1 MPAAP
6 FASRTYDPGDLRL
19 PAVRPWAAAMRR
31 FAAGLGL
38 RRTPFAVNGV
48 LHRRVLVSAHK
59 LWEYAVSAACILS
72 EPSRKESL
80 RILDFG
86 GAATL
91 PVYFFAARGHAV
103 ECLDIDEELC
113 AATRRAAARHRWPLG
128 VSSLNLV
135 DTPPPADWE
144 RFDAVIS
151 ASVLEHI
158 PKAQQEVAV
167 ARLAGLVRP
176 GGVFVLS
183 FDFGADA
190 PQPLAVRSVE
200 EAERLV
206 AASGLDY
213 LGGGHFRDTGARY
226 ALDRRHPTRRFTF
239 GVLFL
244 ERRLR

>member
-6 FASRTYDPGDLRL
+6 FASRTYEPGDLRL
-19 PAVRPWAAAMRR
+19 PQVRSWAQSMRR

-38 RRTPFAVNGV
+38 RGLPFAVNGV

-59 LWEYAVSAACILS
+59 LWEYAVSAACLLGA
-72 EPSRKESL
+72 PAPGVAL

-91 PVYFFAARGHAV
+91 PIYFFADRGHQV
-103 ECLDIDEELC
+103 ECLDIDEGLC
-113 AATRRAAARHRWPLG
+113 EATRRAAARGRWPLRI
-128 VSSLNLV
+128 SSLNLV
-135 DTPPPADWE
+135 ESPPPADWAP
-144 RFDAVIS
+144 FDAVIS

-158 PKAQQEVAV
+158 PKTQQEVAV
-167 ARLAGLVRP
+167 ARLAGLLRP

-206 AASGLDY
+206 AASGLEY
-213 LGGGHFRDTGARY
+213 LGGGPFRDTGTRF
-226 ALDRRHPTRRFTF
+226 ALDRRHPASRFTF

-244 ERRLR
+244 VKGG

>member
-1 MPAAP
+1 MPVAP
-6 FASRTYDPGDLRL
+6 FASRTYDPADLRL
-19 PAVRPWAAAMRR
+19 PSVRRWARAMRR

-38 RRTPFAVNGV
+38 RGTPFAVNGV
-48 LHRRVLVSAHK
+48 LHRRVVVSAHK
-59 LWEYAVSAACILS
+59 LWEYAVSAACLLDGLES
-72 EPSRKESL
+72 GRKL

-91 PVYFFAARGHAV
+91 PIYFFASRGHHV
-103 ECLDIDEELC
+103 ECLDIDEQLC
-113 AATRRAAARHRWPLG
+113 NATRAAAARHRWPLT

-135 DTPPPADWE
+135 ETPAPPDWAP
-144 RFDAVIS
+144 FDAVIS

-158 PKAQQEVAV
+158 PKGQQEVAV

-183 FDFGADA
+183 FDFGKDA
-190 PQPLAVRSVE
+190 PQPLAVRTVG

-213 LGGGHFRDTGARY
+213 LGGGPFRDTGTRF
-226 ALDRRHPTRRFTF
+226 ALDRRHRESRFTF

-244 ERRLR
+244 VRKG

>member
-6 FASRTYDPGDLRL
+6 FPSRTYDPADLRL
-19 PAVRPWAAAMRR
+19 PAIRPWAQAMRR

-38 RRTPFAVNGV
+38 RGTPFAVNGV
-48 LHRRVLVSAHK
+48 LHRRVVVSAHK
-59 LWEYAVSAACILS
+59 LWEYAVSAACLLGDAT
-72 EPSRKESL
+72 PGTPL

-91 PVYFFAARGHAV
+91 PIYFFAARGHQV
-103 ECLDIDEELC
+103 ECLDIDEKLC
-113 AATRRAAARHRWPLG
+113 EATRLAAARHRWPLRI
-128 VSSLNLV
+128 SSLNLV
-135 DTPPPADWE
+135 ESPPPADWAP
-144 RFDAVIS
+144 FDAVIS

-158 PKAQQEVAV
+158 PKAQQDVAV
-167 ARLAGLVRP
+167 ARLAGLLRP

-190 PQPLAVRSVE
+190 PQPLAVRGVE

-206 AASGLDY
+206 GSSGLDY
-213 LGGGHFRDTGARY
+213 LAGGPFRDTGARY
-226 ALDRRHPTRRFTF
+226 ALDRRHPQSRFTF

-244 ERRLR
+244 VRNK

>member
-6 FASRTYDPGDLRL
+6 FASRSYDPRDLERPPL
-19 PAVRPWAAAMRR
+19 RPWARALRR

-38 RRTPFAVNGV
+38 RGTPFAVNGI
-48 LHRRVLVSAHK
+48 LHRRLFVSAHK
-59 LWEYAVSAACILS
+59 LWEYAASAACLLDG
-72 EPSRKESL
+72 PPPAGPL

-91 PVYFFAARGHAV
+91 PIYFFAARGHQV
-103 ECLDIDEELC
+103 ECLDIDEALC
-113 AATRRAAARHRWPLG
+113 AATRHAAARHGWPLS

-135 DTPPPADWE
+135 EAPPPADWAP
-144 RFDAVIS
+144 FDAVIS

-158 PKAQQEVAV
+158 PKAQQEIAV
-167 ARLAGLVRP
+167 ARLAGLLRP

-200 EAERLV
+200 EVERLV
-206 AASGLDY
+206 EVSGLDY
-213 LGGGHFRDTGARY
+213 LGGGPFCDTGARF
-226 ALDRRHPTRRFTF
+226 ALDRRHPHSRFTF

-244 ERRLR
+244 VRPS